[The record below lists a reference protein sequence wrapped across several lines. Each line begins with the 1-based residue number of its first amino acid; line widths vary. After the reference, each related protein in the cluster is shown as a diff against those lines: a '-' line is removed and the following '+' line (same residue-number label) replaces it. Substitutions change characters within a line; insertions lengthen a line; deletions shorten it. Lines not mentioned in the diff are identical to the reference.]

1 MDYSKQKA
9 QYKVEPKYPRNLS
22 FLQKGAV

>member
-9 QYKVEPKYPRNLS
+9 QYEVEPTYPRNLS